1 MAQVIESP
9 FDNIEDAHDFMTQ
22 LGQTIFETKLEIE
35 GDLLRDSNSN
45 FPRRVEAL
53 KLALHT
59 LIKLEFH
66 MQRSGRVLND
76 LRTLRRLLFEERT
89 VTVLTARPQADG
101 NAKAESLMTRV
112 APRSALR
119 IAGTA

>member
-1 MAQVIESP
+1 MSQVIAPP
-9 FDNIEDAHDFMTQ
+9 FASIENAHDFMTQ

-35 GDLLRDSNSN
+35 GGLLRDSNSN

-89 VTVLTARPQADG
+89 LTALTARPQADG
-101 NAKAESLMTRV
+101 NAKAETLMTRV
-112 APRSALR
+112 APRSASR
-119 IAGTA
+119 IPGTA